1 MDWEDCKNSMVSTSS
16 SDQDL
21 KQIQSMEIKNM
32 VDKAIVSASKHGIS
46 LVQGRRN
53 PAAGDCSFESVI
65 YNINDRDCFNEKLPF
80 TVDYYRRIWV
90 NDMLA
95 KCLEDPTWN
104 LGYTPEQL
112 KAGFEE
118 LKFPG
123 VYERG
128 LFGDLLLPAISVG
141 THKQILIFNTNEN
154 SPHDPIS
161 VIFPESFGGHKDT
174 EIPIIL
180 AYNLSHFESMHPG
193 SNEDIQK
200 SIDIIND
207 YERFKLKLI
216 K

>member
-1 MDWEDCKNSMVSTSS
+1 MENYLDPNASTSR

-21 KQIQSMEIKNM
+21 RTIQNMEIQVM
-32 VDKAIVSASKHGIS
+32 TRRAIWSAAKHGIS

-53 PAAGDCSFESVI
+53 PAVGDCSFESVI
-65 YNINDRDCFNEKLPF
+65 YNINDRECFSEKLIF

-95 KCLEDPTWN
+95 RCLDDPTWT

-118 LKFPG
+118 MKLPG

-141 THKQILIFNTNEN
+141 VHKQILIFNTNEN

-161 VIFPESFGGHKDT
+161 VISPEEFGGYKDSD
-174 EIPIIL
+174 IPVIL
-180 AYNLSHFESMHPG
+180 AYNLAHFESMHPN
-193 SNEDIQK
+193 SNEDIQ
-200 SIDIIND
+200 
-207 YERFKLKLI
+207 RTHR
-216 K
+216 